1 MKKALIY
8 GGVGLAAAAITFLF
22 IKNKNDKKR
31 AESEA
36 KAIEA
41 AKAAENSSGTNQGG
55 TPSAITAPVGST
67 PIMPDNFGNTTQSG
81 EYIPSPSSNADFGI
95 VTTPVSSESL
105 RVDRE
110 QNVTYGGGGSN
121 GTGEVDYSLNKG
133 YYDDIAV
140 PAMPYD
146 MTS

>member
-1 MKKALIY
+1 MKKVLIY
-8 GGVGLAAAAITFLF
+8 GGVGLGAAVITFLF

-41 AKAAENSSGTNQGG
+41 NKAAENGRTTQGG
-55 TPSAITAPVGST
+55 TPSAITAPVGAT
-67 PIMPDNFGNTTQSG
+67 PIVPDNFGNTMQSG
-81 EYIPSPSSNADFGI
+81 EYIPSPVSNADFGI
-95 VTTPVSSESL
+95 VTVPVTRESI
-105 RVDRE
+105 RIDRE
-110 QNVTYGGGGSN
+110 QNVTYGGGGSY
-121 GTGEVDYSLNKG
+121 GTGVVDYSLNKG

-140 PAMPYD
+140 PAMAYD

>member
-8 GGVGLAAAAITFLF
+8 GGVGLAAAILTFLF

-36 KAIEA
+36 KANEA
-41 AKAAENSSGTNQGG
+41 NKAAENSGTTQGG
-55 TPSAITAPVGST
+55 TPSAITAPVGAT

-81 EYIPSPSSNADFGI
+81 EYIPSPASNADFGI
-95 VTTPVSSESL
+95 VTVPVTSESL
-105 RVDRE
+105 RIDRE
-110 QNVTYGGGGSN
+110 QNVTYGGGGSY

-133 YYDDIAV
+133 YYDDIAI